1 METPDVHYARSGDV
15 SIAYQVVGSSPPDL
29 VFLPFLS
36 SLWWIWQYPHFAPF
50 VERLASNRRVTLV
63 NTRGMGLSDRP
74 RVTTIESRMDD
85 VLAVLDTLEIERCSL
100 LGIGETAATSIV
112 FAATYP
118 ERVERLIAFLPFVRG
133 RATADYPWGSTEE
146 EWLEEQRSARERWG
160 SSEYLEEF
168 ARFMN
173 PQWADDRDYVEA
185 FVWGHRH
192 SLTPSAAADFRRM
205 QMETD
210 VTDVLPIV
218 RVPTLV
224 LGKQRHEGLVRYAAE
239 RIPGAEARVLPG
251 EGAAIHEDDGL
262 HSVQAI
268 DEFLAGARSEA
279 VPDSLLTTI
288 LFTDLVGST
297 ERAAALGD
305 SAWRDLLA
313 QHHAAVRRALAR
325 FRGEERDT
333 AGDGFFATFDGP
345 ARAIRCAETIVEDV
359 RGLGLEVRAG
369 IHSGECELHDGEVA
383 GLAVSIGARIAAA
396 AGAGEVLVSQTV
408 RDLVAGAGLE
418 LTERGERQLKG
429 VPGTWRLYAVAD
441 VDTRALG
448 GRGGG

>member
-1 METPDVHYARSGDV
+1 M
-15 SIAYQVVGSSPPDL
+15 
-29 VFLPFLS
+29 
-36 SLWWIWQYPHFAPF
+36 
-50 VERLASNRRVTLV
+50 TLV

-74 RVTTIESRMDD
+74 RVTTIESRMDE

-146 EWLEEQRSARERWG
+146 EWPEEQRSARERWG
-160 SSEYLEEF
+160 SREYLEEF
-168 ARFMN
+168 ACFMN
-173 PQWADDRDYVEA
+173 PQWAEDPAYVEA

-224 LGKQRHEGLVRYAAE
+224 LGKQRHEGLIRYAAE
-239 RIPGAEARVLPG
+239 RIPDAEARVLPG
-251 EGAAIHEDDGL
+251 EEAAIHEDDGI
-262 HSVQAI
+262 HSVHAI
-268 DEFLAGARSEA
+268 DDFLAGGRSDE
-279 VPDSLLTTI
+279 VPDSLLTTF

-333 AGDGFFATFDGP
+333 AGDGFSRRSTAPRERFAAPRRSSRTRARWASTYAPGSTRGSASCTTARSRAWPSRSPRASPRGRVP
-345 ARAIRCAETIVEDV
+345 ARFWFR
-359 RGLGLEVRAG
+359 RR
-369 IHSGECELHDGEVA
+369 
-383 GLAVSIGARIAAA
+383 
-396 AGAGEVLVSQTV
+396 
-408 RDLVAGAGLE
+408 
-418 LTERGERQLKG
+418 
-429 VPGTWRLYAVAD
+429 
-441 VDTRALG
+441 
-448 GRGGG
+448 

>member
-1 METPDVHYARSGDV
+1 MSPADVEIPDVHYTRSGDV
-15 SIAYQVVGSSPPDL
+15 SIAYQVVGEGPPDL

-36 SLWWIWQYPHFAPF
+36 SLWWLWQYPHFAPF
-50 VERLASNRRVTLV
+50 VERLARERRVTLV
-63 NTRGMGLSDRP
+63 NSRGMGLSDRP

-85 VLAVLDTLEIERCSL
+85 VLAVLDELKIERCSL
-100 LGIGETAATSIV
+100 LGIGETAATCIV

-118 ERVERLIAFLPFVRG
+118 ERVERLVVFTPFVRG
-133 RATADYPWGSTEE
+133 LASDDYPWGASAD
-146 EWLEEQRSARERWG
+146 EWREEQREWRDRWG
-160 SSEYLEEF
+160 RREYMEEF
-168 ARFMN
+168 ARVMN
-173 PQWADDRDYVEA
+173 PQWADDSAYVEA

-210 VTDVLPIV
+210 VTDVLSIV
-218 RVPTLV
+218 RVPTLL
-224 LGKQRHEGLVRYAAE
+224 LGKSRHEGFVRYAAE
-239 RIPGAEARVLPG
+239 RIPGAELRVLPG

-262 HSVQAI
+262 HSVAAI
-268 DEFLAGARSEA
+268 DEFLAGARSDA

-313 QHHAAVRRALAR
+313 EHHVAVRRALAR

-369 IHSGECELHDGEVA
+369 IHTGECELHDGKVA

-396 AGAGEVLVSQTV
+396 AGAGEVLISQTV

-418 LTERGERQLKG
+418 LTERGERELKG
-429 VPGTWRLYAVAD
+429 VPGTWRLYAV
-441 VDTRALG
+441 R
-448 GRGGG
+448 

>member
-1 METPDVHYARSGDV
+1 MLRTDVEIPDVHYARSGDV
-15 SIAYQVVGSSPPDL
+15 SIAYQVVGHGPPDL

-50 VERLASNRRVTLV
+50 VERLARKRRVTLV

-85 VLAVLDTLEIERCSL
+85 VLAVLDRLEIGRCSL
-100 LGIGETAATSIV
+100 LGIGETAATAIV

-118 ERVERLIAFLPFVRG
+118 DRVERLVTYIPFVRG
-133 RATADYPWGSTEE
+133 IASEEYPWGTTRE
-146 EWLEEQRSARERWG
+146 EWVEEQRTTRERWG
-160 SSEYLEEF
+160 TREYLEEF

-173 PQWADDRDYVEA
+173 PQWADDPEYIEA
-185 FVWGHRH
+185 VVWGHRH
-192 SLTPSAAADFRRM
+192 SVSPAAAAEFRRM

-224 LGKQRHEGLVRYAAE
+224 LAKAHGEGRARFAAE
-239 RIPGAEARVLPG
+239 RIPVAELRVLPG
-251 EGAAIHEDDGL
+251 EGAAIHEHGGL

-268 DEFLAGARSEA
+268 DEFLAGATPEA

-313 QHHAAVRRALAR
+313 QHHAVVRRALAR

-345 ARAIRCAETIVEDV
+345 ARAIRCAATIVQDV

-369 IHSGECELHDGEVA
+369 IHTGECELHDGTVA

-396 AGAGEVLVSQTV
+396 AGPGEVLVSQTV

-418 LTERGERQLKG
+418 LTERGEHELKG
-429 VPGTWRLYAVAD
+429 VPGTWRLYGVAD
-441 VDTRALG
+441 RE
-448 GRGGG
+448 R

>member
-1 METPDVHYARSGDV
+1 
-15 SIAYQVVGSSPPDL
+15 VVGAGPPDL

-36 SLWWIWQYPHFAPF
+36 SLWWLWQYPHFGPF
-50 VERLASNRRVTLV
+50 VERLARDRRVTLV

-85 VLAVLDTLEIERCSL
+85 VLAVLDHLEIARCSL
-100 LGIGETAATSIV
+100 LGIGETAATCIL
-112 FAATYP
+112 FAATHP
-118 ERVERLIAFLPFVRG
+118 ERVERLIAFMPFVRG
-133 RATADYPWGSTEE
+133 IASEDYPWGTSRE
-146 EWLEEQRSARERWG
+146 EWLEEQREWRERWG
-160 SSEYLEEF
+160 SREYLEEF
-168 ARFMN
+168 ARVMN
-173 PQWADDRDYVEA
+173 PQWADDREYGEA

-192 SLTPSAAADFRRM
+192 SVTPSAAADFRRM

-224 LGKQRHEGLVRYAAE
+224 LGKHRHEGLVRYVAE
-239 RIPGAEARVLPG
+239 QIPGAEARVLPG

-268 DEFLAGARSEA
+268 DEFLAGARFEA

-288 LFTDLVGST
+288 LFTDVVGST

-305 SAWRDLLA
+305 SAWRDVLA

-345 ARAIRCAETIVEDV
+345 ARAIRCAETIVDDV
-359 RGLGLEVRAG
+359 
-369 IHSGECELHDGEVA
+369 
-383 GLAVSIGARIAAA
+383 
-396 AGAGEVLVSQTV
+396 
-408 RDLVAGAGLE
+408 
-418 LTERGERQLKG
+418 
-429 VPGTWRLYAVAD
+429 
-441 VDTRALG
+441 RALG
-448 GRGGG
+448 SRFAPGFTPANASCTTARSPASRSRSVPASLPQREPERCSSRRRSGISSPAPAWS